1 MGALALS
8 RMGQCRLSCLR
19 CFRKSALKV
28 SDFLTK
34 LGLYSCLSETG
45 ETLGKLY

>member
-1 MGALALS
+1 MGAVALCMM
-8 RMGQCRLSCLR
+8 RQCSFSCLR

-34 LGLYSCLSETG
+34 LGLYSCLRKTG
-45 ETLGKLY
+45 EIL